1 MRRVPGSR
9 MSLRQRLNV
18 SRLALSYPR
27 LTVALWLLIGVSGVL
42 AAWRLPIALFPDI
55 AAPVILVTITA
66 PGQPAETVERELT
79 IPVEQ
84 RLFGLSNRGHIT
96 SSTAPGAAA
105 VTVPFDIGLSPS
117 TAEIRVRAALR
128 GLTLPASS
136 QIDIRRIDLDE
147 TPIVTYAIT
156 PLDRASAPAS
166 IANNIERL
174 RSQIA
179 AVRGVAHVAT
189 LGLDVPGQ
197 PPMRVRLN
205 GAPAV
210 ALEVVKTA
218 GTNTLEVARA
228 ISAIVSDT
236 PASAGLRIDTMRAEA
251 PFIREATGATLEALW
266 MAVIL
271 SVLVI
276 YAFLRRKAA
285 TAISALAIPTSLVGT
300 FLVMA
305 LAGFKFETITLLA
318 LALVIGI
325 IVDDAIVD
333 VENIVRHLPGAENV
347 NSAVR
352 LATDEIGL
360 TVTAATLTIV
370 AVFVPVSFMGGV
382 VGTFFRP
389 FGLTISA
396 AVLTSLLVARTLI
409 PVLAARWLG
418 RSREPPPSPTWRR
431 FCHAYRRL
439 LVWSLAHPRT
449 VLAAATASFFGGV
462 ALVPLIPQGFIPA
475 LDRGACEVHFSLSAG
490 TGIAVSDAVAA
501 HLAEHIASD
510 PDVERVLSVTGS
522 AAGEADGGV
531 LYVALKPA
539 RAART
544 QTVEARLRRALVPLG
559 IADISVEEVPI
570 IAIAAQKPLE
580 IILTSHD
587 TAALALAA
595 TRVLHQ
601 IAPWPGVE
609 DATISGL
616 GERGDHT
623 WLRHEGWA
631 AAVIRANLADG
642 VAIGTVAARVRSELP
657 RALPSDVLLELA
669 GESAQASDVFA
680 HFATALGLA
689 LLGVLAVLLALFG
702 SWQDPIAIASSLPL
716 AAVGGMFGL
725 FVTRS
730 DFGIISLL
738 GLVFLM
744 GLVNKNAIILVDR
757 INQLRASGLSRSEAI
772 LEAGPIRLRPIIMT
786 TSAAVLA
793 MLPIAIGLGAGAEL
807 RTPMAVTI
815 IGGLLTS
822 TLLSLVVV
830 PVIYQLLDSLR
841 PRFGGGSG

>member
-1 MRRVPGSR
+1 MRRVSGPKL
-9 MSLRQRLNV
+9 SLRQRLNV

-27 LTVALWLLIGVSGVL
+27 LTVAAWLLIGVSGVL
-42 AAWRLPIALFPDI
+42 AAWRLPTALFPDI
-55 AAPVILVTITA
+55 AAPVVLITISA

-84 RLFGLSNRGHIT
+84 RLFGVRNRGHII
-96 SSTAPGAAA
+96 SSTAPGAAS
-105 VTVPFDIGLSPS
+105 VTVPFDIGLSLS
-117 TAEIRVRAALR
+117 TAEIRVRAALH

-136 QIDIRRIDLDE
+136 RLEIRRVDLDE
-147 TPIVTYAIT
+147 TPIVTYAVT
-156 PLDRASAPAS
+156 PLDRASAPAR
-166 IANNIERL
+166 IATDIERL
-174 RSQIA
+174 RSQVA
-179 AVRGVAHVAT
+179 AVRGVARVAT
-189 LGLDVPGQ
+189 LGLDVSGQ

-218 GTNTLEVARA
+218 GANTLEVARA
-228 ISAIVSDT
+228 VSAIMRDT
-236 PASAGLRIDTMRAEA
+236 PASTGLRIDTMRAEA

-285 TAISALAIPTSLVGT
+285 TAISALAIPTSMVGT

-305 LAGFKFETITLLA
+305 LCGFKFETITLLA

-333 VENIVRHLPGAENV
+333 VENIVRHLPDAENV
-347 NSAVR
+347 GSAVR

-370 AVFVPVSFMGGV
+370 AVFVPVAFMGGV

-431 FCHAYRRL
+431 FCHAYRSL
-439 LVWSLAHPRT
+439 LVWALAHPRT
-449 VLAAATASFFGGV
+449 VLLVATVCLFGGV

-475 LDRGACEVHFSLSAG
+475 LDRGACEVHFSLPSGSDLSA
-490 TGIAVSDAVAA
+490 SDQVAA
-501 HLAEHIASD
+501 RLAQRVAAD
-510 PDVERVLSVTGS
+510 PDVARVLSVTGS
-522 AAGEADGGV
+522 VTGEADSGV
-531 LYVALKPA
+531 LYVALKPD
-539 RAART
+539 RHTRT
-544 QTVEARLRRALVPLG
+544 QIVETRLRRALAPMAL
-559 IADISVEEVPI
+559 AEISVEEVPI

-580 IILTSHD
+580 IILTSDD

-609 DATISGL
+609 DASISGL
-616 GERGDHT
+616 GARGDHT
-623 WLRHEGWA
+623 WLRHEGRS

-642 VAIGTVAARVRSELP
+642 MAIGTVAARVRSELP
-657 RALPSDVLLELA
+657 GALPSDVALELA

-689 LLGVLAVLLALFG
+689 VLGVLAVLLALFR
-702 SWQDPIAIASSLPL
+702 SWQDPVAIASSLPP
-716 AAVGGMFGL
+716 AAVGSMFGL
-725 FVTRS
+725 FLTRS

-757 INQLRASGLSRSEAI
+757 INQLRATGLSRSDAI
-772 LEAGPIRLRPIIMT
+772 LEAGPVRLRPIIMT

-793 MLPIAIGLGAGAEL
+793 MLPIAIGFGAGAEL
-807 RTPMAVTI
+807 RSPMAVAI